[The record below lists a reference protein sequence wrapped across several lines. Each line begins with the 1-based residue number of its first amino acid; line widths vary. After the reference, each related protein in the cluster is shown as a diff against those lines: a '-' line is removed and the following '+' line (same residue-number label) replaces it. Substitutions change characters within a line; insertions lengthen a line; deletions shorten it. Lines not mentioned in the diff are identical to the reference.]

1 MPGPELKDRRG
12 IRHPLQQ
19 ISTSE
24 RVVIVGT
31 GEWGATALEYLHYD
45 TPHEVVAF
53 STEAPFVTDPA
64 YCGLPVVPLDE
75 LATAYPPQEFRA
87 FVAVSKTQL
96 NRIRRRL
103 FQTVKKAG
111 YTCVSYV
118 SSRAF
123 ILPSAQVGENVFVQE
138 NASIEFM
145 TRLGDCVYVGA
156 GTCVGHSSVVED
168 DCTLGPL
175 VAIGGNCTIGSG
187 SFLGAG
193 CCTCDAVRIAEDCFI
208 GAGAV
213 VVKDTE
219 PGKVYVGSPAR
230 PTARDSYVTSG
241 LPSR

>member
-12 IRHPLQQ
+12 MRHPLQQ

-31 GEWGATALEYLHYD
+31 GEWGATALEDLHYE

-53 STEAPFVTDPA
+53 RNEAPFVTDPA

-75 LATAYPPQEFRA
+75 LATAYPPEEFRA

-103 FQTVKKAG
+103 FLTVKKAG

-138 NASIEFM
+138 
-145 TRLGDCVYVGA
+145 
-156 GTCVGHSSVVED
+156 
-168 DCTLGPL
+168 
-175 VAIGGNCTIGSG
+175 
-187 SFLGAG
+187 
-193 CCTCDAVRIAEDCFI
+193 
-208 GAGAV
+208 
-213 VVKDTE
+213 
-219 PGKVYVGSPAR
+219 
-230 PTARDSYVTSG
+230 
-241 LPSR
+241 